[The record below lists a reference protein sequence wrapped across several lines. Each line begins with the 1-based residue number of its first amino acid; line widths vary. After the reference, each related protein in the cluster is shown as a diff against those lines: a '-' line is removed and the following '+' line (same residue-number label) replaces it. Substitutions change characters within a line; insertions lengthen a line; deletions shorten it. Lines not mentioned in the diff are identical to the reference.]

1 MLTEIKFAP
10 GIDKQDTTVGATGRW
25 TDSDLARFR
34 YGLPEKIGGWS
45 SLLTDTIQGVAR
57 AQFSF
62 VDKDGNRY
70 VAIGT
75 DKFLLIYFEGQLY
88 DITPWV
94 DNDAGTQTTFVS
106 TLATDSASN
115 KTCTVTTATPHSL
128 IDGDMVVFDNVALAA
143 NLIAAGLTNAEFE
156 DKLYQ
161 VLTIPT
167 STTFTIESVTQASA
181 VESTSAFGTTQP
193 YISIGPSEQTYGYG
207 FGTGLWGGTV
217 TGALTNTLNGL
228 LQADTAGTG
237 GVGTSITLTS
247 TTGFPTAGIIAIA
260 DELITYASILGN
272 DLIGCVRGALG
283 TATAGT
289 SDGQAH
295 ATLAVVTNATDY
307 NGWGAAVDAGTIVLE
322 PALWSLS
329 NWGDV
334 LVASAANGKTYTW
347 NSSASA
353 QFSTRA
359 SRTTLSP
366 GSTSVDNSQY
376 WTALGTLTV
385 ANTLGGQANEEV
397 GNPTSSRLTLI
408 SPTTRHLIHLG
419 TETTIGDSTTQDD
432 MFIRFS
438 NAEQLNQYTPL
449 ATNAAG
455 TQRLQDGTK
464 IVGALIA
471 KENILIWTNN
481 ALYTMKFVG
490 APFTF
495 GFEQVGTNCGLIGK
509 NAAIEIDGVAYWMSN
524 NGFFAFDG
532 TVNSLPC
539 SVEDYIFD
547 DVDTTKG
554 QQICAGL
561 NNLFTEVTWW
571 YPSSGSDFNNRSV
584 AYNYGEAKQPP
595 LGTWYTNT
603 NTNFN
608 RTTWMDTLI
617 YPLPYAT
624 SYNSTGIGT
633 FPTIQGQSGLGNTTY
648 YAHETGDDQI
658 NPNGSTTILES
669 FIQSFSF
676 SLQPDQSEVFLAMR
690 RFLPNFKVLTGNNQ
704 ITVGVTDYPA
714 TNEVASTYSPFTIT
728 SSTTQVDTRARGRY
742 ANLKI
747 ENTGAGEKWRFGTFQ
762 VDIQPDGR
770 R

>member
-207 FGTGLWGGTV
+207 FGTGLWGGTI
-217 TGALTNTLNGL
+217 TGALQTTLNGAL
-228 LQADTAGTG
+228 LADTAGTG
-237 GVGTSITLTS
+237 GIGTSITLTS
-247 TTGFPTAGIIAIA
+247 TAGFPAAGIIAIA

-495 GFEQVGTNCGLIGK
+495 GFEQVGTYCGLIGK

>member
-10 GIDKQDTTVGATGRW
+10 GIDKQDTSVGASGRW
-25 TDSDLARFR
+25 TNSDLTRFR

-57 AQFSF
+57 AQHSF

-75 DKFLLIYFEGQLY
+75 DKFLIIYFEGQLY

-94 DNDAGTQTTFVS
+94 DNNVGTQTTFVS
-106 TLATDSASN
+106 TLATDSVAN
-115 KTCTVTTATPHSL
+115 KTCTITTATAHGL
-128 IDGDMVVFDNVALAA
+128 IDGDMVVFDSVALAA
-143 NLIAAGLTNAEFE
+143 NLLAAGLTNIEFE

-161 VLTIPT
+161 VLTVPT
-167 STTFTIESVTQASA
+167 STTFTIESLNQASA
-181 VESTSAFGTTQP
+181 VEATSTFGTTQP
-193 YISIGPSEQTYGYG
+193 YTSIGPAEQTYGYG

-247 TTGFPTAGIIAIA
+247 TAGFPAAGTIAIA

-322 PALWSLS
+322 PGLWSLS

-334 LVASAANGKTYTW
+334 LVATVANGKTYTW
-347 NSSASA
+347 DSSASA
-353 QFSTRA
+353 RFTTRA
-359 SRTTLSP
+359 SRTTLSA
-366 GSTSVDNSQY
+366 GSTNINNSSY
-376 WTALGTLTV
+376 WTASGTLS
-385 ANTLGGQANEEV
+385 AGNTLGGQANELV
-397 GNPTSSRLTLI
+397 GNPTSSRMTLV
-408 SPTTRHLIHLG
+408 SPTTRHLIHFG
-419 TETTIGDSTTQDD
+419 TETTVGDPTTQDD

-471 KENILIWTNN
+471 KENILIWTND

-539 SVEDYIFD
+539 SVEDYVFD

-561 NNLFTEVTWW
+561 NNLFTEVIWW
-571 YPSSGSDFNNRSV
+571 YPAAGSDFNNRSV

-608 RTTWMDTLI
+608 RTNWMDTLV
-617 YPLPYAT
+617 YPQPYSTA
-624 SYNSTGIGT
+624 YNSTGTGT
-633 FPTIQGQSGLGNTTY
+633 FPIVQGQSGLGNTTY
-648 YAHETGDDQI
+648 YAHENGTDQV
-658 NPNGSTTILES
+658 NPDGSTTTLES

-714 TNEVASTYSPFTIT
+714 TDEVASTYSPFTVN
-728 SSTTQVDTRARGRY
+728 STTTHVDTRARGRY

-747 ENTGAGEKWRFGTFQ
+747 QNTGAGESWRFGTFQ